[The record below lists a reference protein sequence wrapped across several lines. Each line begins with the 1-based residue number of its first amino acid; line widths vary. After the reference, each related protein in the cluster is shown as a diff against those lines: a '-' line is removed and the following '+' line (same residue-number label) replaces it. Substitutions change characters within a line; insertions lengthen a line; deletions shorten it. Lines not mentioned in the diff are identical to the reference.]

1 MEISKEKQEEKNGK
15 RKLNI
20 VSVIIIFIV
29 ILLVILF
36 KYLPTKSAKEI
47 LNENNKNTEL
57 EAAMNSIKVESGEI
71 FLPCIYGEIN
81 PTDKET
87 MKDLHEWKIN
97 IIERFKQKNP
107 SMKIIHSQIEQFPL
121 KNNGDIIV
129 SLVTGMWVEYEPKEK

>member
-1 MEISKEKQEEKNGK
+1 MG
-15 RKLNI
+15 
-20 VSVIIIFIV
+20 VILSIA
-29 ILLVILF
+29 LLVIILLNNF
-36 KYLPTKSAKEI
+36 PKKSAKEI

-57 EAAMNSIKVESGEI
+57 EAAMNSVKQKSGEI

-87 MKDLHEWKIN
+87 MNDLHDWRIN

-129 SLVTGMWVEYEPKEK
+129 SLVTGIWVEYEPKEK